1 MEEEILLWIWL
12 QCCLGTNNM
21 HINRIFECFE
31 NIEKIYCADEKE
43 LRLSGAFSEK
53 EIYKVTNKN
62 LEKAKKIYNDCK
74 KLGYKVLPLDDCEY
88 PRMLKDISSPP
99 SVIYVKGEMP
109 DQNNFYVAVVGTR
122 QSTNLGKKTAFNFS
136 YELAKRNT
144 VIVSGG
150 ALGIDMQAHI
160 GALQAGGTT
169 VCVLGCGINYNYL
182 SSNLSLRNR
191 IAKNGALISEYPP
204 DYPPAKYTFPQRNR
218 IISGMSHCTLVV
230 EAGKNSGA
238 LITAKDAAKQNK
250 TIFAVP
256 GSVDNFSSQGSNI
269 LLKEGAKTALNYCD
283 ILNWY
288 KSRENDENKNG
299 HYGDTKDIKN
309 IKIEKKRRS
318 KSTNSETTQQEPQ
331 NDSYKERIRLI
342 LENYD
347 NNFDDNFNGNFDE
360 KTLDDNLKNSANQ
373 IKGTDSR
380 VQKQKKPLNVTEYN
394 KKKTPEKVGGERKN
408 IKELKKDKKN
418 SMERLTENA
427 SAVYDTISDEPVH
440 VDDIKLKTGLTVSQ
454 LLTALTELEL
464 NGFIVSLSG
473 RRYIRNADKG

>member
-1 MEEEILLWIWL
+1 
-12 QCCLGTNNM
+12 
-21 HINRIFECFE
+21 
-31 NIEKIYCADEKE
+31 
-43 LRLSGAFSEK
+43 
-53 EIYKVTNKN
+53 
-62 LEKAKKIYNDCK
+62 
-74 KLGYKVLPLDDCEY
+74 
-88 PRMLKDISSPP
+88 
-99 SVIYVKGEMP
+99 
-109 DQNNFYVAVVGTR
+109 
-122 QSTNLGKKTAFNFS
+122 
-136 YELAKRNT
+136 
-144 VIVSGG
+144 
-150 ALGIDMQAHI
+150 
-160 GALQAGGTT
+160 
-169 VCVLGCGINYNYL
+169 
-182 SSNLSLRNR
+182 
-191 IAKNGALISEYPP
+191 
-204 DYPPAKYTFPQRNR
+204 
-218 IISGMSHCTLVV
+218 MSHCTLVV

-360 KTLDDNLKNSANQ
+360 KTLDDNLKNSANH

-394 KKKTPEKVGGERKN
+394 KKKTPKKVGGERKN